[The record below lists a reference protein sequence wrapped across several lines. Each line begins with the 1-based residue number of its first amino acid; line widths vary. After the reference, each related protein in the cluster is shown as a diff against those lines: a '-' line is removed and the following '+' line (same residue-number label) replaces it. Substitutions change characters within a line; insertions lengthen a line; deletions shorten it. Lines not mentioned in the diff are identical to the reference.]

1 MDKEY
6 YTIAD
11 YAEKEIIIEKSRFI
25 GYIQPVETAEE
36 AEHFISQIKDK
47 HNDATHNVP
56 VYLIGTNYEI
66 QKYSD
71 DGEPSGTA
79 GIPVLEMLKKE
90 GLTNLALVIT
100 RYFGGIKLGTGGLVR
115 AYTNTA
121 KSVLEEAGIVKKV
134 VHELIEVK
142 MNYTFLGKVQSQIVN
157 EGYIIKDTV
166 FLEDV
171 SINVYTPLDK
181 IDQFKNLLIQIT
193 NGKCTF
199 KSLDQVYLAFQQK
212 K

>member
-6 YTIAD
+6 YTIAG
-11 YAEKEIIIEKSRFI
+11 YAEKEIVIEKSRFI
-25 GYIQPVETAEE
+25 GYIQPVKTTEE
-36 AEHFISQIKDK
+36 AEQFINKIKNR

-56 VYLIGTNYEI
+56 VYLIGKNYEI

-90 GLTNLALVIT
+90 GVTNLALVIT

-121 KSVLEEAGIVKKV
+121 KSVLEMAGFVKKV
-134 VHELIEVK
+134 AHELIEVK
-142 MNYTFLGKVQSQIVN
+142 MNYTFLGKAQSQLVRK
-157 EGYIIKDTV
+157 GYTIKDTI

-171 SINVYTPLDK
+171 SINVYAPLDK
-181 IDQFKNLLIQIT
+181 TDQLKKLLTQIT
-193 NGKCTF
+193 NGQCTF
-199 KSLDQVYLAFQQK
+199 KSLDKVYLEFKQK
-212 K
+212 N